1 MEPCPCTATASWAE
15 VPAGLNRQPLVVS
28 DADGTLFEQEVIEE
42 LAFEAGTLQE
52 VAAIT
57 AEAMNG
63 RMDFA
68 ESLHRRVATLEG
80 LDEEAFARVRA
91 RMRVSTGTNSLINR
105 THQAGG
111 KFAVVSGGFVEVV
124 DPIES
129 GLGVDYVLANRLE
142 VSGGVLTGKLASE
155 VVGPNQK
162 VWAIASWKASSTT
175 PVVAIG
181 DGANDIPML
190 SAANFGVAF
199 CPKPALARVADTVM
213 PWRNLGS
220 VWGFIGN
227 EMFSQTVH

>member
-91 RMRVSTGTNSLINR
+91 RMRVSTGTNSLIN
-105 THQAGG
+105 
-111 KFAVVSGGFVEVV
+111 
-124 DPIES
+124 
-129 GLGVDYVLANRLE
+129 
-142 VSGGVLTGKLASE
+142 
-155 VVGPNQK
+155 
-162 VWAIASWKASSTT
+162 
-175 PVVAIG
+175 
-181 DGANDIPML
+181 
-190 SAANFGVAF
+190 
-199 CPKPALARVADTVM
+199 
-213 PWRNLGS
+213 
-220 VWGFIGN
+220 
-227 EMFSQTVH
+227 

>member
-68 ESLHRRVATLEG
+68 ESLHRRVATLDG
-80 LDEEAFARVRA
+80 LDEGAFAIVRA
-91 RMRVSTGTNSLINR
+91 RMRVSTGTESLINR

-124 DPIES
+124 DPIAG

-142 VSGGVLTGKLASE
+142 VSGGVLTGRLASE
-155 VVGPNQK
+155 VVGPNKK
-162 VWAIASWKASSTT
+162 VRAIASWKASSTT

-213 PWRNLGS
+213 QWRNLGS